1 MSELRQNI
9 LYLTTEGLYIH
20 HELEVLKVK
29 QKDTVL
35 LSVPLHHLHGIVIFG
50 ISSVSPS
57 LMQKCLQRGIC
68 VSYLTSNGRFLGM
81 VSGSYSGNILM
92 RSQQFARSRDEKFC
106 LHLAKAFIAGKIQNS
121 RQLLLRSAR
130 ENGDEKEEALL
141 RNSAAEL
148 ASSIKN
154 IASVATLD
162 ELRGIEGDA
171 AKKYFSALN
180 YCIKKNRSAFE
191 FEKRTRR
198 PPRSRINALLSFA
211 YSLIT
216 NDCVS
221 ACQASGLDP
230 FCGFFHTLRPGR
242 PALALDLVEELR
254 PFADRF
260 VLTLI
265 NRMQIQPEDIEEKIG
280 GTYTIKDSARK
291 RLIQSY
297 QERKHEEL
305 THDFLQQK
313 CLVMELPFL
322 QARILG
328 RVIRGDTKDYVPFLW
343 R

>member
-1 MSELRQNI
+1 MAELRQNV
-9 LYLTTEGLYIH
+9 LYLTTEGLYVH

-35 LSVPLHHLHGIVIFG
+35 ISVPLHHLHGIVIFG
-50 ISSVSPS
+50 ASSMSAS
-57 LMQKCLQRGIC
+57 LMYKCLQRGIC
-68 VSYLTSNGRFLGM
+68 ITYLTRNGRFLGM
-81 VSGSYSGNILM
+81 VSGSFSGNILM
-92 RSQQFARSRDEKFC
+92 RSQQFKLSQDEKFC
-106 LHLAKAFIAGKIQNS
+106 LNLAQSFIAGKIQNS
-121 RQLLLRSAR
+121 RQVLLRSAR
-130 ENGDEKEEALL
+130 ENDDEKEAALL
-141 RNSAAEL
+141 RNAAVEL
-148 ASSIKN
+148 ETAIKR
-154 IASVATLD
+154 IPAAKSCD

-171 AKKYFSALN
+171 AKKYFSVLN
-180 YCIKKNRSAFE
+180 YCIRKNRSAFE
-191 FEKRTRR
+191 FDKRTRR

-211 YSLIT
+211 YSLFT
-216 NDCVS
+216 NDCIS

-242 PALALDLVEELR
+242 PALALDLIEELR

-280 GTYTIKDSARK
+280 GTYTIKENARK
-291 RLIQSY
+291 RFIQSY

-313 CLVMELPFL
+313 CLVMEIPFL

-328 RVIRGDTKDYVPFLW
+328 RVIRGDIKNYVPFLW